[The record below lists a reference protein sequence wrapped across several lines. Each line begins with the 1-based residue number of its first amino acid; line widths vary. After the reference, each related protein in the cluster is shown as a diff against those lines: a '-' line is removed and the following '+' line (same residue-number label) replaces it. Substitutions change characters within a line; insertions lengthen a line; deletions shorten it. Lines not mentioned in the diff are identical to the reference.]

1 LLDESSEKKLQKLAG
16 SRLSTR
22 WRRQKAV
29 GKRQK
34 AVGKRQ
40 KAVGSRQLNEAKFQ
54 LVKGQ

>member
-34 AVGKRQ
+34 AVG
-40 KAVGSRQLNEAKFQ
+40 SRQLNEAKFQ